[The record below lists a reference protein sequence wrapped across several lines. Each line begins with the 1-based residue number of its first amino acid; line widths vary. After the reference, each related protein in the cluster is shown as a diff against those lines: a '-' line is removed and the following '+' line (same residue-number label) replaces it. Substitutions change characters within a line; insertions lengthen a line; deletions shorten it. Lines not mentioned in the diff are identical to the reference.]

1 MNIFRVVASTVGST
15 KSGYNL
21 NHHVASESEAGF
33 FEIIKAAAKA
43 RIERY
48 KAQVQ
53 EQNGTEQVLQ
63 MSDSMLKDI
72 GLAQLD
78 RDSLKAGLT
87 SLKELNDQRE
97 TYYSQIGR

>member
-1 MNIFRVVASTVGST
+1 MNIFRVVASAVGST
-15 KSGYNL
+15 NSEPKFNYHL
-21 NHHVASESEAGF
+21 ASDSDAGF
-33 FEIIKAAAKA
+33 IKIFKAAAKT

-53 EQNGTEQVLQ
+53 EQKGTVQVLQ

-72 GLAQLD
+72 GLTQSD

-87 SLKELNDQRE
+87 SLEELNAQRE
-97 TYYSQIGR
+97 T